1 MPPGVGRKE
10 REKRE
15 GRGESRFLYNTYY
28 MAMYFINSQQADGSL
43 AGWMDGY
50 SNIGESERGNA
61 IWDGPRLRATDA
73 KKLLPWDCT
82 FLLATFKRLT
92 KHYITRIQKEIFLIR
107 QRISLSRVKRFG
119 KLYLHLAYFHLFSA
133 ARITP
138 WLNLLNTCAA
148 V

>member
-50 SNIGESERGNA
+50 SNIGERVSEEMPFGTGHGLERRMRKSSWRGIA
-61 IWDGPRLRATDA
+61 
-73 KKLLPWDCT
+73 
-82 FLLATFKRLT
+82 
-92 KHYITRIQKEIFLIR
+92 
-107 QRISLSRVKRFG
+107 
-119 KLYLHLAYFHLFSA
+119 LFCSQHSKD
-133 ARITP
+133 
-138 WLNLLNTCAA
+138 
-148 V
+148 